1 MKLNLFILSTV
12 TMINVSIG
20 ADPVDL
26 GTAGNFVILAKTGI
40 STVPSSVITG
50 DIAVSPIAASAITG
64 FNLAMDTSNEFSTDS
79 QTQLRGTAKAP
90 DYTAPTGSELT
101 TAVSDMETAYNV
113 AAARPTTVS
122 NLKEG
127 VIGGETLGPGVYT
140 FDKDVTIS
148 ADITFSGTSDD
159 IFIIQTSKSLIQ
171 AASTKVLLNGDAKA
185 ENIFWS
191 VAGTVSVGESSH
203 LEGILL
209 VKTGVTFITGSSLN
223 GRILSQTAVAL
234 QKAVITQP

>member
-127 VIGGETLGPGVYT
+127 VIGGETLGPGV
-140 FDKDVTIS
+140 
-148 ADITFSGTSDD
+148 
-159 IFIIQTSKSLIQ
+159 
-171 AASTKVLLNGDAKA
+171 
-185 ENIFWS
+185 
-191 VAGTVSVGESSH
+191 
-203 LEGILL
+203 
-209 VKTGVTFITGSSLN
+209 
-223 GRILSQTAVAL
+223 
-234 QKAVITQP
+234 